1 MKLTL
6 PSVSLQRYTDAA
18 CSGLQRQQGRVAAR
32 MIESRCMVPSPWH
45 GLSRV
50 SGYFLPV
57 RVSYKGLLASQ
68 QGEGN
73 LSFAMQAIVLSM
85 IL

>member
-1 MKLTL
+1 
-6 PSVSLQRYTDAA
+6 
-18 CSGLQRQQGRVAAR
+18 
-32 MIESRCMVPSPWH
+32 MVPSPWH